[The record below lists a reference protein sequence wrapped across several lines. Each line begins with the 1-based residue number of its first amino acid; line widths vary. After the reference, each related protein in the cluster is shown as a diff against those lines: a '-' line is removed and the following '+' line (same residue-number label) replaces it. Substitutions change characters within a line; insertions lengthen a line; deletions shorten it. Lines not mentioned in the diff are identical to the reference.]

1 MALGN
6 LLLGGGQEGGRR
18 AGTESVLLLAGLG
31 RAAELA
37 LSERDAVAVHMQG
50 LRDSLQRQLQDA
62 LPQVWGVWK
71 GRGTRPPAA
80 FYLNPS
86 LI

>member
-37 LSERDAVAVHMQG
+37 LSEGDATAAHMRG
-50 LRDSLQRQLQDA
+50 LRDDLQRQLQDA
-62 LPQVWGVWK
+62 LPKVWREGGGKEGGAERKV
-71 GRGTRPPAA
+71 GSAH
-80 FYLNPS
+80 LD
-86 LI
+86 